1 MSVSVCGGVRGEG
14 STSSQSRRDVISRP
28 AKERQKK
35 DVRTFPRARR
45 APSKKSMTPSIM
57 KNTPNEV
64 SPTPI
69 SVRVPIWTMS
79 VFVFR

>member
-1 MSVSVCGGVRGEG
+1 M
-14 STSSQSRRDVISRP
+14 
-28 AKERQKK
+28 
-35 DVRTFPRARR
+35 RTFPRARR

-69 SVRVPIWTMS
+69 SMRCSNLDDERVFSVRVRKGK
-79 VFVFR
+79 VFFFY

>member
-1 MSVSVCGGVRGEG
+1 MRARAQRGEG
-14 STSSQSRRDVISRP
+14 FKSSQSRRDVISLGLP
-28 AKERQKK
+28 KEDKK

-69 SVRVPIWTMS
+69 SVRS
-79 VFVFR
+79 DLDDE